1 MGQRRLC
8 DMGIIKVD
16 LLGLGM
22 MAALKDSLELIRDHY
37 REEVDLAHLPADDPS
52 SIPHCKRPTRGMFQ
66 VESRAQM
73 RACRA

>member
-1 MGQRRLC
+1 
-8 DMGIIKVD
+8 MGIIKVD

-37 REEVDLAHLPADDPS
+37 REEVDLAHLPADDPVVYS
-52 SIPHCKRPTRGMFQ
+52 ALQKADTWECFR
-66 VESRAQM
+66 SRAARRW